1 MWVRMKD
8 RLPVK
13 AARAF
18 SHTLVSLGL
27 IHAAADESKLHID
40 SFHGEHALNVLYMMS
55 VNTEVR

>member
-13 AARAF
+13 AAGAF
-18 SHTLVSLGL
+18 SHTLVSLDL
-27 IHAAADESKLHID
+27 IHTVADKSKLHID
-40 SFHGEHALNVLYMMS
+40 SFQQDDIFMYLMS